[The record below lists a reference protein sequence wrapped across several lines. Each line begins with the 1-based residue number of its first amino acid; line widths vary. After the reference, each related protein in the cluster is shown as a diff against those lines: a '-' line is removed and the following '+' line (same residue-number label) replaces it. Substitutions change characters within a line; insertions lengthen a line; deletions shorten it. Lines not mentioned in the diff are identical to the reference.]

1 VTLNLPSPKPWMS
14 AAASGRAHS
23 AGLAASLTPIGPPG
37 SGATPIGPPGSGATP
52 IGPPGAGAT
61 PIGPPGA
68 GATPIGPPGSGATPI
83 GPPGSGATPIGPPGS
98 GATPIG
104 PPGAG
109 GAAPF
114 PAVPTPA
121 PFPLPWQ
128 DIDPRWVYSDA
139 NSLLGQALRR
149 SRAKIVRP
157 ADGLLAPSVI
167 AESAQR
173 GWAVQG
179 SHLWR
184 WARPFRVSA
193 VQAELQGRF
202 QVRGGRLW
210 LIDPGAAAA
219 PAPVASLVF
228 EVARVR
234 GAQVFDAQVDKVLR
248 AAVEREDRLP
258 EILSQTD
265 DFWPFFESII
275 GVSLRNAPRLAEL
288 LEVAHGVAVHV
299 AMALKHGIA
308 ARRPAQCSSLVM
320 PVIATPGHGALPSGH
335 ATLAA
340 MQAELLAAL
349 LYPSGGSFAKHQSTQ
364 LDRLV
369 RRIAFNRVVAGV
381 HFPLDSLAGYALGC
395 QLARLLHGMSRL
407 DIKPEQSTQHAPA
420 VVDDKVIESLDADLE
435 LKELGNKRLPST
447 KGNYRLNLA
456 PEWAEMWRRTRAE
469 LAELRV

>member
-1 VTLNLPSPKPWMS
+1 
-14 AAASGRAHS
+14 
-23 AGLAASLTPIGPPG
+23 
-37 SGATPIGPPGSGATP
+37 
-52 IGPPGAGAT
+52 
-61 PIGPPGA
+61 
-68 GATPIGPPGSGATPI
+68 
-83 GPPGSGATPIGPPGS
+83 
-98 GATPIG
+98 
-104 PPGAG
+104 
-109 GAAPF
+109 
-114 PAVPTPA
+114 VPTPA

-128 DIDPRWVYSDA
+128 GTDPRWVYTDA
-139 NSLLGQALRR
+139 TTLLGQALRR

-157 ADGLLAPSVI
+157 ADGLLLPSVI

-184 WARPFRVSA
+184 WAGPFRISA
-193 VQAELQGRF
+193 VQAELLGRF

-210 LIDPGAAAA
+210 LIDPGVAVA
-219 PAPVASLVF
+219 PAPVATAVF
-228 EVARVR
+228 ELTRVR

-265 DFWPFFESII
+265 DFWPFFESIT

-288 LEVAHGVAVHV
+288 LEVAHGVVVHLV
-299 AMALKHGIA
+299 MGLKHGIA

-340 MQAELLAAL
+340 MQAELLTAL
-349 LYPSGGSFAKHQSTQ
+349 MYPGGGSFAKHQSSQ

-381 HFPLDSLAGYALGC
+381 HFPLDNLVGYALGS
-395 QLARLLHGMSRL
+395 QLARLLCGMARL
-407 DIKPEQSTQHAPA
+407 DVKPEQASKHAPA
-420 VVDDKVIESLDADLE
+420 LVDDKVIEAIDTDLE
-435 LKELGNKRLPST
+435 LKELGNKRLPNT
-447 KGNYRLNLA
+447 LGNYRLSVA
-456 PEWAEMWRRTRAE
+456 PEWAEMWRRTHAE